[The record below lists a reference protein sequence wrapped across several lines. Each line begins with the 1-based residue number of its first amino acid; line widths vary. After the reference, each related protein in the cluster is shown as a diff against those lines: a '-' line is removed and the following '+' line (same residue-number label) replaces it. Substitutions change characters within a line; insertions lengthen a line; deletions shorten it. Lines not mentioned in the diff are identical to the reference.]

1 MSQPTPT
8 TVFGLAV
15 ADKQHSRAELQ
26 PRQRAAQGR
35 SGSKTGLMR
44 TGLVSKMRPRQ
55 WVGLA
60 LNVGGLAVVL
70 QSLAHYGV
78 GA

>member
-1 MSQPTPT
+1 MSQPTLTIASGSGISDPHRRLASCSHA
-8 TVFGLAV
+8 VSDAGLA
-15 ADKQHSRAELQ
+15 RE
-26 PRQRAAQGR
+26 PGR
-35 SGSKTGLMR
+35 G
-44 TGLVSKMRPRQ
+44 RPLGARQ

-70 QSLAHYGV
+70 QSLAQHGV